1 MSTFEFFFKY
11 KPIIYQ
17 KGHLAFQLLG
27 SRWLFLFFILAAAA
41 GAYFAYKN
49 VSRDKYSI
57 GLVALRA
64 VTFSLLAFIFLRPV
78 LNISS
83 VLPQESYMAVV
94 VDNSESMKIK
104 DDGQVARSEQLQK
117 QFETTNFFKRL
128 GEKFKIRMYRFDATA
143 ERIDNPTQM
152 NFAGKRTRL
161 ESATDLLQQELGTV
175 PLSGVVLITDG
186 GDNASKQWTES
197 LSKLESRKIP
207 FYTVGVGS
215 ETVIRDAEVVKV
227 SAPRATLKESTAVVD
242 VSYRNHGF
250 AGRKATLYV
259 RENGVLL
266 KTEQVTLPRDGEIG
280 ETTLD
285 LPVKNEGTR
294 LFSFTLETPEDRIP
308 ENNTLNALVE
318 IKNDHPQ
325 ILYIE
330 GEPRWEFRYIRRA
343 LQDDPNIRL
352 VTLLRSSQN
361 KFYRQGLDKE
371 ETLAEGFPKKKED
384 LFAYKGLI
392 FGSIESTFFSQ
403 DQLKMVVD
411 FVSNRGGGFLML
423 GGRNSYS
430 GGHYE
435 NSPIADILPV
445 QLPAGDRNPVIGRVK
460 LAVTDYGRTHPLMK
474 LAADANGGNV
484 VKDWSD
490 LPPLNDYNK
499 TLDAKI
505 GGIVLA
511 RGQSEQKGGPDPILL
526 AYQRYGR
533 GRSMALTTGSTWHW
547 QMGMDAKDQTHEMF
561 WKQTLRWLVSTS
573 PDPVM
578 ISSDK
583 DTYLPGEAV
592 RLSADIS
599 NKNFERMNNAKVVAK
614 VTSPDG
620 LTQTIPLDFNGTAE
634 GTYQAELNE
643 TAAGVYQVDVEAAQG
658 SENLGTNHTSFQV
671 QDRPVEF
678 YNPAVD
684 THLLQSVAS
693 STGGKYYP
701 LSKLGDVPDDAQ
713 YVEGISSIVEQK
725 ELWDVPFL
733 FMLLC
738 MSLGGEWFW
747 RKRKGL
753 A

>member
-1 MSTFEFFFKY
+1 MVRDGFSFCSSWRRR
-11 KPIIYQ
+11 
-17 KGHLAFQLLG
+17 LL
-27 SRWLFLFFILAAAA
+27 
-41 GAYFAYKN
+41 AYFAYKD
-49 VSRDKYSI
+49 VARDKYSV

-64 VTFSLLAFIFLRPV
+64 VTFAVLAFIFLRPV
-78 LNISS
+78 LNIST
-83 VLPQESYMAVV
+83 VLPQESYLAVV
-94 VDNSESMKIK
+94 IDNSESMKIK
-104 DDGQVARSEQLQK
+104 DDGQVARSDQLQK

-128 GEKFKIRMYRFDATA
+128 SDKFKIRTYRFDATA
-143 ERIDNPTQM
+143 ERIDRPEQM

-186 GDNASKQWTES
+186 VDNASKQWTES
-197 LSKLESRKIP
+197 LSKLESRHIP

-215 ETVIRDAEVVKV
+215 ENITRDAEVVKV

-242 VSYRNHGF
+242 VSYRSHGF
-250 AGRKATLYV
+250 AGRKSTLYV

-266 KTEQVTLPRDGEIG
+266 KTEQVTLPADGEIA

-294 LFSFTLETPEDRIP
+294 LFSFSLETPEDRIP
-308 ENNTLNALVE
+308 ENNSLNALVE

-361 KFYRQGLDKE
+361 KFYRQGLEKE
-371 ETLAEGFPKKKED
+371 ETLAEGFPKKKEE

-403 DQLKMVVD
+403 EQLKMVVD

-423 GGRNSYS
+423 GGRNSFS

-445 QLPAGDRNPVIGRVK
+445 QLPAGDRAPVIGRVK

-474 LAADANGGNV
+474 LMPDANAQR

-490 LPPLNDYNK
+490 LPPLNDYNR

-511 RGQSEQKGGPDPILL
+511 RGQSDQKGGPDPILL

-547 QMGMDAKDQTHEMF
+547 QMGMDAKDQTHEHVLE
-561 WKQTLRWLVSTS
+561 TNSALAGEHVAR
-573 PDPVM
+573 
-578 ISSDK
+578 
-583 DTYLPGEAV
+583 PGHDQF
-592 RLSADIS
+592 RQGHLSA
-599 NKNFERMNNAKVVAK
+599 R
-614 VTSPDG
+614 
-620 LTQTIPLDFNGTAE
+620 
-634 GTYQAELNE
+634 
-643 TAAGVYQVDVEAAQG
+643 
-658 SENLGTNHTSFQV
+658 
-671 QDRPVEF
+671 
-678 YNPAVD
+678 
-684 THLLQSVAS
+684 
-693 STGGKYYP
+693 
-701 LSKLGDVPDDAQ
+701 
-713 YVEGISSIVEQK
+713 
-725 ELWDVPFL
+725 
-733 FMLLC
+733 
-738 MSLGGEWFW
+738 
-747 RKRKGL
+747 
-753 A
+753 

>member
-1 MSTFEFFFKY
+1 MSIFEFFFKY
-11 KPIIYQ
+11 KPIIYE

-27 SRWLFLFFILAAAA
+27 PRWLFILFIIAAAA
-41 GAYFAYKN
+41 AAFFAYRN
-49 VSRDKYSI
+49 VARDKYSL

-64 VTFSLLAFIFLRPV
+64 VTFTILAFIFLRPV
-78 LNISS
+78 LNIST

-104 DDGQVARSEQLQK
+104 DDGQIARSEQLVK

-128 GEKFKIRMYRFDATA
+128 NDKFKTRLYRFDAAA
-143 ERIDNPTQM
+143 ERIDRPDQM

-161 ESATDLLQQELGTV
+161 EAATDLLQQELGTV

-186 GDNASKQWTES
+186 GDNASKQWSES
-197 LSKLESRKIP
+197 LSKLEARHIP
-207 FYTVGVGS
+207 FYTVGVGT
-215 ETVIRDAEVVKV
+215 EHITRDAEVVKV
-227 SAPRATLKESTAVVD
+227 SAPRSTLKESNAVVD

-250 AGRKATLYV
+250 AGRKGTIAV

-266 KTEQVTLPRDGEIG
+266 KTEPITLPADGEIA
-280 ETTLD
+280 ETTID

-294 LFSFTLETPEDRIP
+294 LFSFSVEVPEDRIP
-308 ENNTLNALVE
+308 ENNALDALVE
-318 IKNDHPQ
+318 VKNDHPQ

-330 GEPRWEFRYIRRA
+330 GEPRWEFKFLRRA

-371 ETLAEGFPKKKED
+371 ETLAEGFPKKKEE

-392 FGSIESTFFSQ
+392 FGSIESTFFTQ

-411 FVSNRGGGFLML
+411 FVSNRGGGFLMT

-435 NSPIADILPV
+435 NSPVADILPV
-445 QLPAGDRNPVIGRVK
+445 QLPAGDRTPVVGRIK
-460 LAVTDYGRTHPLMK
+460 MAVTDYGRTHPLMK
-474 LAADANGGNV
+474 LSADSGVNV
-484 VKDWSD
+484 KQWTD
-490 LPPLNDYNK
+490 LPPLNDYNR

-511 RGQSEQKGGPDPILL
+511 RGQPEQKSGADPILL

-533 GRSMALTTGSTWHW
+533 GRSMALTTGSTWLW
-547 QMGMDAKDQTHEMF
+547 QMGMDHQDQTYEHF
-561 WKQTLRWLVSTS
+561 WKQVLRWLVSTS

-578 ISSDK
+578 IFSDK
-583 DTYLPGEAV
+583 DTYLPGETV

-599 NKNFERMNNAKVVAK
+599 NKSFERMNNAKVVAK
-614 VTSPDG
+614 VTTPDG
-620 LTQTIPLDFNGTAE
+620 VVQTVPLDWNGSAE
-634 GTYQAELNE
+634 GTYQAELNSNVP
-643 TAAGVYQVDVEAAQG
+643 GVYSVDVEAAQG

-671 QDRPVEF
+671 EDRPVE
-678 YNPAVD
+678 YYDASLN
-684 THLLQSVAS
+684 TRLLQSIAS
-693 STGGKYYP
+693 STNGRYYP
-701 LSKLGDVPDDAQ
+701 LSKLGDVPEDAQ
-713 YVEGISSIVEQK
+713 YVEGATSFIEQK

-738 MSLGGEWFW
+738 VTFGAEWLW
-747 RKRKGL
+747 RKRRGL

>member
-1 MSTFEFFFKY
+1 MSIFEFFFKY

-27 SRWLFLFFILAAAA
+27 SRWLFLVFIAAAA
-41 GAYFAYKN
+41 ALAYFAYKG
-49 VSRDKYSI
+49 VARDKYSV

-64 VTFSLLAFIFLRPV
+64 VTFAVLAFIFLRPV
-78 LNISS
+78 LNIST
-83 VLPQESYMAVV
+83 VLPQESYLAVV
-94 VDNSESMKIK
+94 IDNSESMKIK
-104 DDGQVARSEQLQK
+104 DDGQVGRSDQLQK

-128 GEKFKIRMYRFDATA
+128 SDKFKIRTYRFDATA
-143 ERIDNPTQM
+143 ERIDRPEQM

-186 GDNASKQWTES
+186 VDNASKQWTES
-197 LSKLESRKIP
+197 LSKLESRHIP

-215 ETVIRDAEVVKV
+215 ENVTRDAEVVKV
-227 SAPRATLKESTAVVD
+227 SAPRTTLKESTAVVD
-242 VSYRNHGF
+242 VSYRSHGF
-250 AGRKATLYV
+250 AGRKSTLYV

-266 KTEQVTLPRDGEIG
+266 KTEQVTLPADGEVA

-294 LFSFTLETPEDRIP
+294 LFSFSLETPEDRIP
-308 ENNTLNALVE
+308 ENNSLNALVE

-361 KFYRQGLDKE
+361 KFYRQGLEKE
-371 ETLAEGFPKKKED
+371 ETLAEGFPKKKEE
-384 LFAYKGLI
+384 LFGYKGLI

-403 DQLKMVVD
+403 EQLKMVVD

-445 QLPAGDRNPVIGRVK
+445 QLPAGDRAPVIGRVK

-474 LAADANGGNV
+474 LMPDANGNV

-578 ISSDK
+578 INSDK
-583 DTYLPGEAV
+583 DTYLPGESV

-614 VTSPDG
+614 VTTPDG
-620 LTQTIPLDFNGTAE
+620 LTESIPLDWNGSAE
-634 GTYQAELNE
+634 GTYQAELNA
-643 TAAGVYQVDVEAAQG
+643 TAAGVYQVEVEAAQG

-678 YNPAVD
+678 YNPGVD

-713 YVEGISSIVEQK
+713 YVEGASSFIEQK

-738 MSLGGEWFW
+738 MTLGGEWFW

>member
-1 MSTFEFFFKY
+1 MSIFEFFFRY

-27 SRWLFLFFILAAAA
+27 SRWLFLFFIIAAAA
-41 GAYFAYKN
+41 GAYFAYR
-49 VSRDKYSI
+49 SIARDKYSA

-64 VTFSLLAFIFLRPV
+64 FTFTVLAFIFLRPV
-78 LNISS
+78 LNIST
-83 VLPQESYMAVV
+83 VLPQESYLAVV
-94 VDNSESMKIK
+94 IDNSESMKIK
-104 DDGQVARSEQLQK
+104 DDGKVARSEELQK
-117 QFETTNFFKRL
+117 QLEATNFMKRL
-128 GEKFKIRMYRFDATA
+128 ADKFKTRIYRFDSTA
-143 ERIDNPTQM
+143 ERIDRPDQL
-152 NFAGKRTRL
+152 NFSGTRTRL

-197 LSKLESRKIP
+197 LSKLEARHIP

-215 ETVIRDAEVVKV
+215 ENITRDAEIVKV
-227 SAPRATLKESTAVVD
+227 SAPRSTLKESSAAVD
-242 VSYRNHGF
+242 VSYRSHGF
-250 AGRKATLYV
+250 AGRKATMYV
-259 RENGVLL
+259 RENNVLL
-266 KTEQVTLPRDGEIG
+266 KTEQVTLPPDGEVS

-285 LPVKNEGTR
+285 LPVKNEGVR
-294 LFSFTLETPEDRIP
+294 LFSFSLEAPDDRIP
-308 ENNTLNALVE
+308 ENNTLDALVE

-330 GEPRWEFRYIRRA
+330 GEPRWEFKFIRRA

-352 VTLLRSSQN
+352 VTLERTSTN
-361 KFYRQGLDKE
+361 KFLRQGLDKE
-371 ETLAEGFPKKKED
+371 ETLAEGFPKKKEE

-411 FVSNRGGGFLML
+411 FVSNRGGGFMML

-430 GGHYE
+430 AGHYE

-445 QLPAGDRNPVIGRVK
+445 QLAAGDRTPVIGPVK
-460 LAVTDYGRTHPLMK
+460 MVVTDYGRTHPLMR
-474 LAADANGGNV
+474 LSQDANGNV
-484 VKDWSD
+484 VKDWGD
-490 LPPLNDYNK
+490 LPPVNDYNR
-499 TLDAKI
+499 TLDAKV

-511 RGQSEQKGGPDPILL
+511 RGQPAQKGGSDPILL

-533 GRSMALTTGSTWHW
+533 GRTMALTTGSTWHW
-547 QMGMDAKDQTHEMF
+547 QMGMDYKDQTHEMF
-561 WKQTLRWLVSTS
+561 WKQTLRWLVSNS

-578 ISSDK
+578 ITSDK
-583 DTYLPGEAV
+583 DTYLPGETV

-614 VTSPDG
+614 VTNPDG
-620 LTQTIPLDFNGTAE
+620 LSETIPLDWTGSTE
-634 GTYQAELNE
+634 GTYQAEFNA
-643 TAAGVYQVDVEAAQG
+643 TGAGMYTVDVEAAQG
-658 SENLGTNHTSFQV
+658 SENLGTNHAAFQV
-671 QDRPVEF
+671 HDRPVEF

-684 THLLQSVAS
+684 TRLLQSVAT
-693 STGGKYYP
+693 STGGRYYP
-701 LSKLGDVPDDAQ
+701 LSKIGDIPDDAQ
-713 YVEGISSIVEQK
+713 YFEGATSFIEQK

-738 MSLGGEWFW
+738 LSLGGEWFW